1 MSNLTRIIGGVV
13 VAGALAAGA
22 SAFTASGVATD
33 TPLSGG
39 IVGGGAVEVQ
49 VNELA
54 KVMAASLIQSTTD
67 PNRFTGVML
76 NVKAT
81 DGTADLPTGST
92 VKAKLTGTGGD
103 ATAAWED
110 CTESTTTTGKFTC
123 EIAASKY
130 FESVTKVEIA
140 VFGPT
145 A

>member
-33 TPLSGG
+33 STLSGG
-39 IVGGGAVEVQ
+39 IVGGGSVSIQ
-49 VNELA
+49 VNELG
-54 KVMAASLIQSTTD
+54 KVMSASLIQDTTD
-67 PNRFTGVML
+67 PSKFTGVVAD
-76 NVKAT
+76 VKGT
-81 DGTADLPTGST
+81 DGVAALPTGST

-103 ATAAWED
+103 ATSAWVD
-110 CTESTTTTGKFTC
+110 CVEASGKYTC
-123 EIAASKY
+123 TIADSKY
-130 FESVTKVEIA
+130 FATVSDVDIA